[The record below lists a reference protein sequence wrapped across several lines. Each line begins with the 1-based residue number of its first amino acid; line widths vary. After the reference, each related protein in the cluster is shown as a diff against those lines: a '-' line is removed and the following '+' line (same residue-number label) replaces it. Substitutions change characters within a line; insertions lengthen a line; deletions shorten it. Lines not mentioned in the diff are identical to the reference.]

1 MAGTGTPAIRP
12 VTLVVGDE
20 ELLVSRAVSSAV
32 AAVRAADADADVSD
46 LVGGE
51 VEAGDLLDLTSPSL
65 FGTRRIIV
73 VRGSQDLDKEAGAAV
88 LAYLADPVEEI
99 SVVLAHAGGVK
110 GKAFVEAVKALGTSR
125 VQIVDCPKLKWASE
139 RETFVKQEIAAAGG
153 SINDAAVRA
162 LLGAVG
168 NELRELATACSQ
180 LVSDIGG
187 VIDEE
192 KVSRY
197 YRGKAEATGFVV
209 ADRAVDGDTAGALEV
224 LRWGLD
230 VGLAPVL
237 VTSALAGNLRS
248 IAKVA
253 HAGRGSAASLT
264 KQLGMPA
271 WKIEKAQ
278 RQARA
283 WQPSGIAKA
292 ISAVAAADAEVKGA
306 GTDPAY
312 ALERAVLAIVAARGR

>member
-1 MAGTGTPAIRP
+1 MAAAAIRP
-12 VTLVVGDE
+12 VTLILGDE
-20 ELLVSRAVSSAV
+20 ELLVSRAVAAAT
-32 AAVRAADADADVSD
+32 AAVRAADPEADVSD
-46 LVGGE
+46 LTGAD
-51 VEAGDLLDLTSPSL
+51 VEAGHLLDLTSPSL
-65 FGTRRIIV
+65 FGSRRVIV
-73 VRGSQDLDKEAGAAV
+73 VRGSQDLDKEASAAV
-88 LAYLADPVEEI
+88 LGYLADPVEEI

-110 GKAFVEAVKALGTSR
+110 GKAFVEAVRGLGSAS
-125 VQIVDCPKLKWASE
+125 VQVVECPKLKWASE
-139 RETFVKQEIAAAGG
+139 RETFVKQEVAAAGG
-153 SINDAAVRA
+153 SINDPAVRA
-162 LLGAVG
+162 LLAAVG
-168 NELRELATACSQ
+168 NDLRELATACSQ
-180 LVSDIGG
+180 LVADIGG

-192 KVSRY
+192 KVARY

-230 VGLAPVL
+230 IGLAPVL
-237 VTSALAGNLRS
+237 VTSALAGNLRT

-253 HAGRGSAASLT
+253 NAGRGSAASLT
-264 KQLGMPA
+264 KQLGMPT

-283 WQPSGIAKA
+283 WQPTGIAKA
-292 ISAVAAADAEVKGA
+292 IGAVAAADAEVKGA

>member
-1 MAGTGTPAIRP
+1 MASAVATIRP
-12 VTLVVGDE
+12 VTLVLGDE
-20 ELLVSRAVSSAV
+20 ELLVARAVSTAT
-32 AAVRAADADADVSD
+32 AAVRAADPEADVSD
-46 LVGGE
+46 LVGAE
-51 VEAGDLLDLTSPSL
+51 VEAGHLLDLTSPSL
-65 FGTRRIIV
+65 FGTRRVIV
-73 VRGSQDLDKEAGAAV
+73 IRGSQDLDKEAAAAV

-110 GKAFVEAVKALGTSR
+110 GKAFVEAVRALGPAR
-125 VQIVDCPKLKWASE
+125 VQVVDCPRLKWASE
-139 RETFVKQEIAAAGG
+139 RETFVKQEVHATGG

-162 LLGAVG
+162 LLAAVG
-168 NELRELATACSQ
+168 SDLRELATACSQ
-180 LVSDIGG
+180 LVADIGG
-187 VIDEE
+187 VINEE
-192 KVSRY
+192 KVARY

-209 ADRAVDGDTAGALEV
+209 ADRAVDGDVAGALEV

-253 HAGRGSAASLT
+253 HAGRGSAASLV

-283 WQPSGIAKA
+283 WQPTGIAKA

>member
-1 MAGTGTPAIRP
+1 MARAGTAIAPA
-12 VTLVVGDE
+12 TLVLGDE

-32 AAVRAADADADVSD
+32 AAVRQDDPEADLSD
-46 LVGGE
+46 LAGADIDAGE
-51 VEAGDLLDLTSPSL
+51 LLDLTSPSL
-65 FGTRRIIV
+65 FGTRRVIV
-73 VRGSQDLDKEAGAAV
+73 VRGSQDLGKDAAQA
-88 LAYLADPVEEI
+88 LLDYLADPVEEI
-99 SVVLAHAGGVK
+99 SVVLTHAGGAK
-110 GKAFVEAVKALGTSR
+110 GKAVAEAVKAVAGVR
-125 VQIVDCPKLKWASE
+125 VVECPKLKWASE
-139 RETFVKQEIAAAGG
+139 RETFVKQEVAGAGG
-153 SINDAAVRA
+153 SISDPAVRA

-168 NELRELATACSQ
+168 NDLRELATACSQ

-187 VIDEE
+187 AIDEE
-192 KVSRY
+192 KVARY

-209 ADRAVDGDTAGALEV
+209 ADRAVEGDVAGALEL

-237 VTSALAGNLRS
+237 VSSALAGNLRT

-283 WQPSGIAKA
+283 WQPTGIAKA
-292 ISAVAAADAEVKGA
+292 ITAVAQADAEVKGA
-306 GTDPAY
+306 ATDPAY

>member
-1 MAGTGTPAIRP
+1 M
-12 VTLVVGDE
+12 
-20 ELLVSRAVSSAV
+20 
-32 AAVRAADADADVSD
+32 
-46 LVGGE
+46 
-51 VEAGDLLDLTSPSL
+51 
-65 FGTRRIIV
+65 IV
-73 VRGSQDLDKEAGAAV
+73 VRGSQDLDKDAAQAV
-88 LAYLADPVEEI
+88 LDYLNDPVEEI

-110 GKAFVEAVKALGTSR
+110 GKAFLESLRGLGASTVQVVE
-125 VQIVDCPKLKWASE
+125 CPKIKWASE
-139 RETFVKQEIAAAGG
+139 RETFVKQEVAAAGG

-162 LLGAVG
+162 LVGAVG
-168 NELRELATACSQ
+168 NDLRELATACSQ
-180 LVSDIGG
+180 LVADLGG
-187 VIDEE
+187 SINEE
-192 KVSRY
+192 KISRY

-209 ADRAVDGDTAGALEV
+209 ADRAVDGDVAGALEV

-237 VTSALAGNLRS
+237 VTSALAGNLRT

-253 HAGRGSAASLT
+253 GAGRGSPAALT
-264 KQLGMPA
+264 KQLGMPS

-283 WQPSGIAKA
+283 WQPAGIAKA
-292 ISAVAAADAEVKGA
+292 ISAVATADAEVKGA